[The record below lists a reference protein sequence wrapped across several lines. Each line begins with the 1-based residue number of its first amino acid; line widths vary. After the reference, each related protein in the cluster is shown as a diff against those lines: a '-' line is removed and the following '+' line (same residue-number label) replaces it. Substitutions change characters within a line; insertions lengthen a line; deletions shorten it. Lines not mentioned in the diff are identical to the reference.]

1 MKNFSK
7 ILLLVSFAFTFI
19 SAARISDHQYMAAA
33 PLSVNTGTPDSISV
47 NTLVNISRKDFEKK
61 IGRKLGLFER
71 MALRKV
77 KKKLKKEPGWVFDD
91 TKVPTES
98 VISAVSGGLGFLA
111 SPMAFAT
118 AVGNIDCDG
127 NCSNASSGFLLLALL
142 GFFFAVTLGM
152 LGLKKIKDNP
162 GQYKGGFLAKIG
174 ILITAFVLLLLLLL
188 VVSL

>member
-19 SAARISDHQYMAAA
+19 SAARISDHQYIAAA

-71 MALRKV
+71 MALKKV

-91 TKVPTES
+91 RKIAAEAI
-98 VISAVSGGLGFLA
+98 ISPIAGMAGLLSLGAGFVSALGQ
-111 SPMAFAT
+111 
-118 AVGNIDCDG
+118 IDCEED
-127 NCSNASSGFLLLALL
+127 CSNGAVFFLIFSFAATVTALIA
-142 GFFFAVTLGM
+142 GI
-152 LGLKKIKDNP
+152 LGLKKIK
-162 GQYKGGFLAKIG
+162 AKVDEWNKK
-174 ILITAFVLLLLLLL
+174 LNKAFPKL
-188 VVSL
+188 SK